1 MRYKTKQRMLQVL
14 VKLLPVSKR
23 KPRKGKRS
31 FCASIS
37 IPKWSGGLGR
47 RSLGSGANNF
57 THDSSSRVAAA
68 PKTGDLE
75 RKRGVLHRVRKW
87 VVAPHRVLHNLYLS
101 WVWLIVKP
109 CPKKDKF
116 WAHFFKNLPFENF
129 HNRSAVT
136 YLWKNILEAN
146 ICLKEKQDQ
155 NINLGVLLGLQRGDR
170 PQLLSKESRLGAA
183 QIPQTREGVAPRVQI
198 CPRASLG
205 FIGKK

>member
-23 KPRKGKRS
+23 KPQKGKRS

-75 RKRGVLHRVRKW
+75 HKRGVLPSSVNELS
-87 VVAPHRVLHNLYLS
+87 PHTESCTICIYHECVLLS
-101 WVWLIVKP
+101 SHAQIKANFV
-109 CPKKDKF
+109 
-116 WAHFFKNLPFENF
+116 WAHFFKYLPFENF

-136 YLWKNILEAN
+136 YLWKKYEWRQKSA
-146 ICLKEKQDQ
+146 
-155 NINLGVLLGLQRGDR
+155 
-170 PQLLSKESRLGAA
+170 
-183 QIPQTREGVAPRVQI
+183 
-198 CPRASLG
+198 
-205 FIGKK
+205 

>member
-37 IPKWSGGLGR
+37 IPKWSEGLGR
-47 RSLGSGANNF
+47 WSLGSGANNF

-75 RKRGVLHRVRKW
+75 HKRGVLHRVRKW
-87 VVAPHRVLHNLYLS
+87 VVAQHRISHNLCIS
-101 WVWLIVKP
+101 WVWLVVKP
-109 CPKKDKF
+109 CPNKDKF
-116 WAHFFKNLPFENF
+116 WAHFF
-129 HNRSAVT
+129 HSRSAVT

-155 NINLGVLLGLQRGDR
+155 NMNLGVLRVLQRGDR

-183 QIPQTREGVAPRVQI
+183 QIPPTREGVAPRVQI

>member
-23 KPRKGKRS
+23 KPQKGKRS

-75 RKRGVLHRVRKW
+75 HKRGVLPSSVNELSPHTESRTICIYHECGLLSSH
-87 VVAPHRVLHNLYLS
+87 APIRTNFGLIFPRTYHLKISIIEVLLHT
-101 WVWLIVKP
+101 
-109 CPKKDKF
+109 
-116 WAHFFKNLPFENF
+116 FE
-129 HNRSAVT
+129 
-136 YLWKNILEAN
+136 KNILEAN

-155 NINLGVLLGLQRGDR
+155 NMNLGVLLGLQRGDR

-183 QIPQTREGVAPRVQI
+183 QIPPTSVVRPKVWRLASRSAPEHH
-198 CPRASLG
+198 LG
-205 FIGKK
+205 S